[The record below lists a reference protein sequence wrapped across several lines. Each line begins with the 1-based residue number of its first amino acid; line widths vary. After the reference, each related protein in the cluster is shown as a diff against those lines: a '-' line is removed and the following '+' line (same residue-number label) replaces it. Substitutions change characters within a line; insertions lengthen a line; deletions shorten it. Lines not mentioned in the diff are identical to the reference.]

1 MNIDEITVEDVENW
15 PEDVEMM
22 CREQIKKDTLKCLFF
37 RHVKNGAVFSCT
49 ECGFF
54 GAKNVKFKHD
64 QITTCPVCKKHIR
77 TYSAGYGKDRLS
89 HERSYGLC
97 YELNDLWCIRV
108 VTARIAYL
116 GDFPKEPRISIA
128 PNYVYIFSKKKAVR
142 YIYRGR
148 YNYEKGRYIYTWEKM
163 SRVNCL
169 PTMSM
174 FRHNDYSDTVPLNTE
189 SYKKTALKY
198 CAPEIMSESV
208 NQLILYLKLWQRH
221 KNVEYLA
228 KQGFGNLIEDMLK
241 YTYKRDYINWKS
253 NNLLKML
260 GIGKNDLEFCKVM
273 TFEQLEFF
281 KELKASDGALAEP
294 LIMYFRSRIRQ
305 AENIHKKTGL
315 SYRQIRNYLEKQ
327 GGIYLIQWMSDYC
340 DMSVD
345 CMGHVEELRQKDIR
359 TAHDRMT
366 TKLQFHENAKYNARM
381 HERCKKLKK
390 LCMSYG
396 DLIMKPPESSEDI
409 IIEGSILHHCVGGYV
424 ARHAEGK
431 TNILF
436 IRKKTAPDTPFFTV
450 EVSNELRI
458 IQCHGY
464 RNEAENPKPEE
475 IKSFEEAYN
484 EFLKKIKENSKWTA

>member
-1 MNIDEITVEDVENW
+1 MNIDEITVENVENY
-15 PEDVEMM
+15 PQDIEIM
-22 CREQIKKDTLKCLFF
+22 CREQVKKDAVKYLFF
-37 RHVKNGAVFSCT
+37 RNEKNGATISCT
-49 ECGFF
+49 ACGSFRF
-54 GAKNVKFKHD
+54 THERFKHGE
-64 QITTCPVCKKHIR
+64 ITTCPVCGNCV
-77 TYSAGYGKDRLS
+77 YAYGAGYGKDRLYQ
-89 HERSYGLC
+89 ERFYGLC

-108 VTARIAYL
+108 VTARIAYFD
-116 GDFPKEPRISIA
+116 DFPKEPHISIA

-142 YIYRGR
+142 YIYRGH
-148 YNYEKGRYIYTWEKM
+148 YSYEKGKEIYSWEKM
-163 SRVNCL
+163 SRVQVL
-169 PTMSM
+169 PHASI
-174 FRHNDYSDTVPLNTE
+174 FRNSNFNSAEILNLE
-189 SYKKTALKY
+189 SYKKTSLKY
-198 CAPEIMSESV
+198 SAPEIMDSV
-208 NQLILYLKLWQRH
+208 NGLILYLRLWQKH
-221 KNVEYLA
+221 NNVEYLS
-228 KQGFGNLIEDMLK
+228 KQGFGNLIEDILR
-241 YTYKRDYINWKS
+241 YTWKRDQINWKS

-260 GIGKNDLEFCKVM
+260 GIGKNDLEFCKAM

-294 LIMYFRSRIRQ
+294 LCMYFRSRIRQ

-315 SYRQIRNYLEKQ
+315 SYCQIRNYLEKQ
-327 GGIYLIQWMSDYC
+327 GGIFLIQLFSDYC

-345 CMGHVEELRQKDIR
+345 CMGHVEELRPKSIR

-366 TKLQFHENAKYNARM
+366 DKLKFHENAKYNARM

-390 LCMSYG
+390 LCMNYG

-409 IIEGSILHHCVGGYV
+409 ILEGSILHHCVGVYV
-424 ARHAEGK
+424 ERHAEGK

-484 EFLKKIKENSKWTA
+484 EFLKKLKENKKWTA

>member
-1 MNIDEITVEDVENW
+1 MNIDEITVEDVENY
-15 PEDVEMM
+15 PQDVEMM
-22 CREQIKKDTLKCLFF
+22 CREQVKKDAVKYLFF
-37 RHVKNGAVFSCT
+37 RNGKNGAVFSCT

-54 GAKNVKFKHD
+54 GFKNVKFKHGE
-64 QITTCPVCKKHIR
+64 ISTCPVCKNCVY
-77 TYSAGYGKDRLS
+77 TYGAGYGKDRLYQ
-89 HERSYGLC
+89 ERCYGLC

-108 VTARIAYL
+108 VTARIAYFD
-116 GDFPKEPRISIA
+116 DFPKEPHISIA

-142 YIYRGR
+142 YIYRGQ

-163 SRVNCL
+163 SRVQVL
-169 PTMSM
+169 PHASF
-174 FRHNDYSDTVPLNTE
+174 FRNSYDSAEILNLQ
-189 SYKKTALKY
+189 SYKKTSLKY
-198 CAPEIMSESV
+198 SAPEIMDSV
-208 NQLILYLKLWQRH
+208 NGLILYLRLWQKH
-221 KNVEYLA
+221 NNVEYLS
-228 KQGFGNLIEDMLK
+228 KQKFGNLIVEMLR
-241 YTYKRDYINWKS
+241 YSYKRDFINWKS

-294 LIMYFRSRIRQ
+294 LFVYFHTRIRQ

-315 SYRQIRNYLEKQ
+315 TYCQIRNYLEKQ
-327 GGIYLIQWMSDYC
+327 GGIYLIQWFSDYC
-340 DMSVD
+340 NMSVD
-345 CMGHVEELRQKDIR
+345 CMGHVEELRPKNIR
-359 TAHDRMT
+359 TAHDRMND
-366 TKLQFHENAKYNARM
+366 KLKFHENAKYNARM
-381 HERCKKLKK
+381 HQRFKELKK
-390 LCMSYG
+390 LCMNYG

-409 IIEGSILHHCVGGYV
+409 IFEGSVLHHCVGGYV

-484 EFLKKIKENSKWTA
+484 EFLKKIKETKKWTA

>member
-1 MNIDEITVEDVENW
+1 MNIDEITVEDVENY
-15 PEDVEMM
+15 PQDVEMM
-22 CREQIKKDTLKCLFF
+22 CREQVKKDTCKYLFF
-37 RHVKNGAVFSCT
+37 RNEKNGAVMSCT
-49 ECGFF
+49 DCGSFRHTPER
-54 GAKNVKFKHD
+54 FKHGE
-64 QITTCPVCKKHIR
+64 ITTCPVCGNCILA
-77 TYSAGYGKDRLS
+77 YGAGYGKARL
-89 HERSYGLC
+89 HEEISYGLC

-116 GDFPKEPRISIA
+116 GDFPKEPHINIA

-174 FRHNDYSDTVPLNTE
+174 FRHYDYSDAEILNLQ
-189 SYKKTALKY
+189 SYKKTSLKY
-198 CAPEIMSESV
+198 SAPEIMDSV
-208 NQLILYLKLWQRH
+208 NGLILYLRLWQKH
-221 KNVEYLA
+221 NNVEYLS
-228 KQGFGNLIEDMLK
+228 KQGFGNLIEDMLR
-241 YTYKRDYINWKS
+241 YSYKRDFIKWKS

-260 GIGKNDLEFCKVM
+260 GIGKNDLEFCKAM
-273 TFEQLEFF
+273 TFEQLVFF
-281 KELKASDGALAEP
+281 KEVKASDGAMAEP
-294 LIMYFRSRIRQ
+294 LFMYFHSRISQ

-315 SYRQIRNYLEKQ
+315 TYCQIRNYLEKQ
-327 GGIYLIQWMSDYC
+327 GGIFLIQLFSDYC
-340 DMSVD
+340 NMSVD
-345 CMGHVEELRQKDIR
+345 CLGHVEELRPKNMRRYWPQSGIGCKEGRVLRAETSPRLQPSRLLWPLCQKETR
-359 TAHDRMT
+359 
-366 TKLQFHENAKYNARM
+366 L
-381 HERCKKLKK
+381 
-390 LCMSYG
+390 
-396 DLIMKPPESSEDI
+396 LIM
-409 IIEGSILHHCVGGYV
+409 
-424 ARHAEGK
+424 AEGK

-484 EFLKKIKENSKWTA
+484 EFLKKIKENNKWTA

>member
-22 CREQIKKDTLKCLFF
+22 CREQVKKDAVKYLFF
-37 RHVKNGAVFSCT
+37 RNGKNGATISCT
-49 ECGFF
+49 ACGSFCF
-54 GAKNVKFKHD
+54 TPERFKHEE
-64 QITTCPVCKKHIR
+64 ITTCPVCKNCVY
-77 TYSAGYGKDRLS
+77 TYGAGYGKDRLYQ
-89 HERSYGLC
+89 ERCYGLC
-97 YELNDLWCIRV
+97 YELSDLWCIRV

-116 GDFPKEPRISIA
+116 GDFPTEPHINIM
-128 PNYVYIFSKKKAVR
+128 PNYVYTFSKKKAVR

-148 YNYEKGRYIYTWEKM
+148 YNYEKGKEIYTWEKM

-174 FRHNDYSDTVPLNTE
+174 FRHYDYSDAVLLNME
-189 SYKKTALKY
+189 SYKKTSLKY
-198 CAPEIMSESV
+198 SAPEIMDSV
-208 NQLILYLKLWQRH
+208 NGLILYLRLWQKH
-221 KNVEYLA
+221 NNVEYLS
-228 KQGFGNLIEDMLK
+228 KQGFGNLIEDMLR
-241 YTYKRDYINWKS
+241 YSYKRDFINWKS

-281 KELKASDGALAEP
+281 KDLKASDGALAEP
-294 LIMYFRSRIRQ
+294 LFVYFYTRIRQ

-315 SYRQIRNYLEKQ
+315 TYRQIRNYLEKQ
-327 GGIYLIQWMSDYC
+327 GGIFLIQWFSDYC
-340 DMSVD
+340 SMSVD
-345 CMGHVEELRQKDIR
+345 CVGHVEELRPKSIR

-366 TKLQFHENAKYNARM
+366 DKLKFHENAKYNARM

-409 IIEGSILHHCVGGYV
+409 ILEGSVLHHCVGGYV
-424 ARHAEGK
+424 ERHAEGR

-436 IRKKTAPDTPFFTV
+436 IRRKTAPDTPFFTV

-475 IKSFEEAYN
+475 IKSFEEAYS
-484 EFLKKIKENSKWTA
+484 EFLKKIKETKKWTA

>member
-1 MNIDEITVEDVENW
+1 MNIDEITVEDVENY
-15 PEDVEMM
+15 PEEVEKM
-22 CREQIKKDTLKCLFF
+22 CIKQVKKDTCKYLFF
-37 RHVKNGAVFSCT
+37 RNDKNGAVISCT
-49 ECGFF
+49 DCGSFRRTHER
-54 GAKNVKFKHD
+54 FKHGE
-64 QITTCPVCKKHIR
+64 ITTCPVCGNSV
-77 TYSAGYGKDRLS
+77 YAYGAGYGKSRLYE
-89 HERSYGLC
+89 ERSYGLC
-97 YELNDLWCIRV
+97 YELSDLWCIRV

-116 GDFPKEPRISIA
+116 GNFPKEPHISIV
-128 PNYVYIFSKKKAVR
+128 PNYVYIFSSKKAVR
-142 YIYRGR
+142 YIYRGH
-148 YNYEKGRYIYTWEKM
+148 YSYEEGRYIYNWEKM
-163 SRVNCL
+163 SRVQVL
-169 PTMSM
+169 PYAS
-174 FRHNDYSDTVPLNTE
+174 FCRNSNFDSAEILNIE
-189 SYKKTALKY
+189 SYKKTSLKY
-198 CAPEIMSESV
+198 SAPEIMDSV
-208 NQLILYLKLWQRH
+208 NGLILYLRLWQKH
-221 KNVEYLA
+221 KNVEYLS
-228 KQGFGNLIEDMLK
+228 KQGFGNLIDDILR
-241 YTYKRDYINWKS
+241 YTWKRDQINWKS

-281 KELKASDGALAEP
+281 KEVKASDGALAEP
-294 LIMYFRSRIRQ
+294 LYMYFRGRIRQ

-315 SYRQIRNYLEKQ
+315 TYRQIRNYLEKQ

-345 CMGHVEELRQKDIR
+345 CLGHVEELRPKSIR

-366 TKLQFHENAKYNARM
+366 DKLKFHENAKYNARM
-381 HERCKKLKK
+381 HQRVKELKK

-409 IIEGSILHHCVGGYV
+409 ILEGSVLHHCVGGYV

-484 EFLKKIKENSKWTA
+484 EFLKKIKENNKWTA

>member
-1 MNIDEITVEDVENW
+1 MNIDEITVEDVENY
-15 PEDVEMM
+15 PQDVEMM
-22 CREQIKKDTLKCLFF
+22 CREQVKKDTCKYLFF
-37 RHVKNGAVFSCT
+37 RNEKNGAVMSCT
-49 ECGFF
+49 DCGSFRHTPER
-54 GAKNVKFKHD
+54 FKHGE
-64 QITTCPVCKKHIR
+64 ITTCPVCGNCILA
-77 TYSAGYGKDRLS
+77 YGAGYGKARL
-89 HERSYGLC
+89 HEEISYGLC

-116 GDFPKEPRISIA
+116 GDFPKEPHINIA

-174 FRHNDYSDTVPLNTE
+174 FRHYDYSDAEILNLQ
-189 SYKKTALKY
+189 SYKKTSLKY
-198 CAPEIMSESV
+198 SAPEIMDSV
-208 NQLILYLKLWQRH
+208 NGLILYLRLWQKH
-221 KNVEYLA
+221 NNVEYLS
-228 KQGFGNLIEDMLK
+228 KQGFGNLIEDMLR
-241 YTYKRDYINWKS
+241 YSYKRDFIKWKS

-260 GIGKNDLEFCKVM
+260 GIGKNDLEFCKAM
-273 TFEQLEFF
+273 TFEQLVFF
-281 KELKASDGALAEP
+281 KEVKASDGAMAEP
-294 LIMYFRSRIRQ
+294 LFMYFHSRISQ

-315 SYRQIRNYLEKQ
+315 TYCQIRNYLEKQ
-327 GGIYLIQWMSDYC
+327 GGIFLIQLFSDYC
-340 DMSVD
+340 NMSVD
-345 CMGHVEELRQKDIR
+345 CLGHVEELRPKNIR

-366 TKLQFHENAKYNARM
+366 DKLKFHENAKYNARM
-381 HERCKKLKK
+381 HQRFKELKK
-390 LCMSYG
+390 LCMNYG

-409 IIEGSILHHCVGGYV
+409 IFEGSVLHHCVGGYV
-424 ARHAEGK
+424 ERHAEGK

-484 EFLKKIKENSKWTA
+484 EFLKKIKENNKWTA